1 MNIGDTNMKTIS
13 ISDIA
18 KKPSVLDNV
27 DDVIEIVNKKTN
39 EVKGIFIGADDIPY
53 IKEMIEEIEYR
64 KWLKRNKKGLEASAK
79 EFEGLFDEAI
89 KELGD
94 RLVYDD

>member
-1 MNIGDTNMKTIS
+1 MKSIS

-18 KKPSVLDNV
+18 KKPSILDEI
-27 DDVIEIVNKKTN
+27 DDVVEIVNKKTN
-39 EVKGIFIGADDIPY
+39 EVKGVFISSKDLPY
-53 IKEMIEEIEYR
+53 IKDMIEELEYR
-64 KWLKRNKKGLEASAK
+64 KWLKRNKGLLENPP
-79 EFEGLFDEAI
+79 EDLEGIFDEAI

>member
-1 MNIGDTNMKTIS
+1 MKTIS

-18 KKPSVLDNV
+18 KKPSILDNT

-39 EVKGIFIGADDIPY
+39 EVKGIFISAKDIPY
-53 IKEMIEEIEYR
+53 IKDMIEEIEYR
-64 KWLKRNKKGLEASAK
+64 KWLKRNKGLLENPPK
-79 EFEGLFDEAI
+79 DLEGIFDVAI
-89 KELGD
+89 KELGE